1 MLELT
6 QSSVRLTTIPRIRA
20 AWWAVVARF
29 LLHGLVVSTWVSR
42 IPAIQSAL
50 GLSNARLG
58 LCLLGTAVG
67 SVIAVPVTGWLIT
80 RFGSKPI
87 TTWSTAGFCLA
98 LAGPSFAWN
107 GVTLFCALTVF
118 GAMAGANDVSINSQG
133 VAVESA
139 LATPTMSRFHGMF
152 SIGGMLGASV
162 GGLLA
167 AHEVLPRMHLAIA
180 SALFL
185 LISVLTAPRLLDT
198 AGASARQPKN
208 GGGLRLRRIP
218 KVLLGLA
225 LIGFCMFLSEGAI
238 ADWSA
243 VYLKQVL
250 SAGPGLAAA
259 AYAAF
264 SIGMAIFRLLGDSI
278 TARLGP
284 VATVRGGALLA
295 AVSLTL
301 ALLASSPTWA
311 LPAFA
316 LTGCGLAVIV
326 PIVFGAGGRVPSVP
340 AGAGIATVSG
350 SGYIGFLFGPPLIG
364 FIAQWS
370 SLRLALLVIVA
381 LSLLAALLAGAV
393 RGTAGS
399 ADDQLAIQ

>member
-6 QSSVRLTTIPRIRA
+6 QSSVSLTTIPRIRA

-42 IPAIQSAL
+42 IPVIQSAL